1 MVKICHVYWFYP
13 PAAIGGIETFLQSVS
28 EKYAEKG
35 NDVTIVTG
43 SYGYKS
49 KKENNV
55 NVIRTDIFERYR
67 KDISSTQQESEACEF
82 LTKVIEKNKIQ
93 ILHVHNFHF
102 THNVPHI
109 LASLRAARNKNIPIV
124 LHVHGPGS
132 QTVSDFLLSRIGWDK
147 VISVSKYVAT
157 EVYEKGVKGD
167 SLEVIYNGTNTE
179 WFKPGSKNEKL
190 LEEIGVDSEKIILG
204 TPSRLITS
212 NGSIVER
219 KGYFT
224 IMKALSLLKERRDD
238 FIWILTGGKF
248 PNQDMMES
256 AKNKMMDYARIYG
269 IEDNVKICVEVPHE
283 DMPSFYNSMDLM
295 LLPSTDEPFGLSTI
309 EAMSC
314 GTVAIGANSGAT
326 TEIIRNKVDGFIIQP
341 ENHIELADLLV
352 KLMANDD
359 LRKDV
364 GMNSRRTIVERFS
377 IDKLVESLDKMYKG
391 LLNE

>member
-1 MVKICHVYWFYP
+1 MVNVCHVYWFYP

-28 EKYAEKG
+28 EKYVEKG
-35 NDVTIVTG
+35 NEVTIVTG
-43 SYGYKS
+43 SYGFKS

-55 NVIRTDIFERYR
+55 NVIRTEFFERYR
-67 KDISSTQQESEACEF
+67 KGIDPIKQEEEACDF
-82 LTKVIEKNKIQ
+82 LMKVIEKNKIQ

-102 THNVPHI
+102 THNVSHI
-109 LASLRAARNKNIPIV
+109 LAAHRAARNKKIPII

-132 QTVSDFLLSRIGWDK
+132 AATSDFLLSNVGWDK
-147 VISVSKYVAT
+147 VISVSKFVAT
-157 EVYEKGVKGD
+157 EVYEKGVDGET
-167 SLEVIYNGTNTE
+167 LEVIYNGTNTE
-179 WFKPGSKNEKL
+179 WFKPGSKNEEL
-190 LEEIGVDSEKIILG
+190 LKKIDVDSEKIVFG

-212 NGSIVER
+212 GGKIVER

-238 FIWILTGGKF
+238 FVWILTGGKF
-248 PNQDMMES
+248 PNQEMMES

-269 IEDNVKICVEVPHE
+269 IEDNVKICVEISHE
-283 DMPSFYNSMDLM
+283 DMPSFYNSLDLM
-295 LLPSTDEPFGLSTI
+295 LLPSIDEPFGLSTI
-309 EAMSC
+309 ESMSC

-326 TEIIRNKVDGFIIQP
+326 TEIIRSGVDGFIIQP

-359 LRKDV
+359 SRKTV